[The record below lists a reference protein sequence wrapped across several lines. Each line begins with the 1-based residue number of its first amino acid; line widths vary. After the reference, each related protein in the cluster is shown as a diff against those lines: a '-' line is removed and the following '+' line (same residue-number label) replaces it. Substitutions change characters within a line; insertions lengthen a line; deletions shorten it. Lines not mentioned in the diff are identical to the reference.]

1 MAEPSVTVMETQLS
15 CVACTGTFPQEQL
28 AEVRCSD
35 NYCKPCLEKI
45 FETALKDETM
55 FPPSCCGMAISL
67 KLAQPHISKQT
78 LRTYRTK
85 SVELRV
91 KNRTYCWK
99 ANCSAFI
106 APHSIHNGEAICQRC
121 RARTCSRCKNRG
133 HFGPCVEGEDAAF
146 FKLVR
151 ARKLKKCPSC
161 KRMVEKNGGCNH
173 VVCRCGC
180 EICYGCGNKFDQCEC
195 SGDEDDV
202 SDDDVGCTLFD

>member
-1 MAEPSVTVMETQLS
+1 MGNTAETDSESQLS
-15 CVACTGTFPQEQL
+15 CVACTGNFPQGQL

-35 NYCKPCLEKI
+35 HYCSPCLEQV
-45 FETALKDETM
+45 FQTALKDEIM

-67 KLAQPHISKQT
+67 KSAQPYISKQT

-91 KNRTYCWK
+91 KNRTYCWR
-99 ANCSAFI
+99 ANCSTFI
-106 APHSIHNGEAICQRC
+106 APHSIHNGEAICQKC

-133 HFGPCVEGEDAAF
+133 HFGPCEEGEDAAF
-146 FKLVR
+146 FELVR

-173 VVCRCGC
+173 VMSVILRYTSLMC
-180 EICYGCGNKFDQCEC
+180 
-195 SGDEDDV
+195 
-202 SDDDVGCTLFD
+202 